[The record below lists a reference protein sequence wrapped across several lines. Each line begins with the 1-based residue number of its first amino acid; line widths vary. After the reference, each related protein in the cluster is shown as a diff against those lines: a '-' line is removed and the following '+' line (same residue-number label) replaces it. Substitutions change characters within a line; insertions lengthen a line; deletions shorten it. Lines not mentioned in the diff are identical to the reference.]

1 MTATRI
7 FNGSLDT
14 NVVLTIT
21 ASSSFTN
28 ARIVNMDGDAPIYVR
43 TDGVDPESPWDDCE
57 AMPAAI
63 GYLVVKLSR
72 KGLPSTV
79 KMRSPGTPT
88 YSVKFE

>member
-7 FNGSLDT
+7 FNGTLTADE
-14 NVVLTIT
+14 VLTIT
-21 ASSSFTN
+21 ASASFTS
-28 ARIVNMDGDAPIYVR
+28 ARVVNMDGVSPIYVR
-43 TDGVDPESPWDDCE
+43 TDGVDPEDPWDDCE

-63 GYLVVKLSR
+63 GFLVVKLSR

-79 KMRSPGTPT
+79 KMRSPGTPD